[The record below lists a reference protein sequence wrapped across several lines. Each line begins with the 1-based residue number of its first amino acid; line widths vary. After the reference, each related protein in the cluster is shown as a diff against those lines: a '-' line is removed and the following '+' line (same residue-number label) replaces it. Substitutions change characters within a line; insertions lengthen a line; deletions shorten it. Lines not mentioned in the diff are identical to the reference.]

1 SRRSRLA
8 RLTRS
13 FSAPLRFLP
22 VRIGDQALDGG
33 GHRIVITSA

>member
-1 SRRSRLA
+1 LGAHLHSIRRIIERY
-8 RLTRS
+8 
-13 FSAPLRFLP
+13 LP

>member
-1 SRRSRLA
+1 
-8 RLTRS
+8 
-13 FSAPLRFLP
+13 FLP

>member
-1 SRRSRLA
+1 ELVETDHPRLVGKV
-8 RLTRS
+8 
-13 FSAPLRFLP
+13 LP

>member
-1 SRRSRLA
+1 STRRVIEG
-8 RLTRS
+8 
-13 FSAPLRFLP
+13 FLP

>member
-1 SRRSRLA
+1 VIE
-8 RLTRS
+8 
-13 FSAPLRFLP
+13 RFLP

>member
-1 SRRSRLA
+1 E
-8 RLTRS
+8 
-13 FSAPLRFLP
+13 RFLP

>member
-1 SRRSRLA
+1 SIRRIID
-8 RLTRS
+8 
-13 FSAPLRFLP
+13 RFLP

>member
-1 SRRSRLA
+1 SSRRIIV
-8 RLTRS
+8 
-13 FSAPLRFLP
+13 RFLP

>member
-1 SRRSRLA
+1 SSRRVIERL
-8 RLTRS
+8 
-13 FSAPLRFLP
+13 LP